1 MRDNTIIQKTS
12 EIRWEVLK
20 TMLDTF
26 PELAERTE
34 TYLLTRRIAL
44 KSDYMKNTDMK
55 INKLMKKAITEYR
68 KNDTRS

>member
-1 MRDNTIIQKTS
+1 
-12 EIRWEVLK
+12 
-20 TMLDTF
+20 MLDTF

-44 KSDYMKNTDMK
+44 KSDYMKDTDLK

-68 KNDTRS
+68 KNETKS